1 MVEEESCTH
10 SIKFETD
17 HWWPR
22 ASSYINQRYNAMF
35 YVERRYKYG
44 EDEFVILGTAGQYMI
59 GSYPAIRLGP
69 RLLKALPSRY

>member
-1 MVEEESCTH
+1 
-10 SIKFETD
+10 
-17 HWWPR
+17 
-22 ASSYINQRYNAMF
+22 MF